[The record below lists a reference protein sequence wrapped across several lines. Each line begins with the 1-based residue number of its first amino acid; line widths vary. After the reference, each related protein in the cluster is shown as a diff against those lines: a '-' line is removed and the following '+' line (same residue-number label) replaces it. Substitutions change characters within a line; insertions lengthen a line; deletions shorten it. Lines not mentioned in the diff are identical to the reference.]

1 MIRLRIFHPGRHV
14 WRVRKKHD
22 GETLVETWIS
32 FRLHPPSWERIFS
45 STLDLIWLP
54 NTLQPGRIQLRDE
67 HGLIAWHESRWMTKI
82 SIRIEGF
89 SAPKK
94 SLIATAL
101 LKAARF
107 YLLEE

>member
-14 WRVRKKHD
+14 WRLWKWHD
-22 GETLVETWIS
+22 GESLMETWIS
-32 FRLHPPSWERIFS
+32 PGFASPSWEKIFS
-45 STLDLIWLP
+45 STLNLIWLA
-54 NTLQPGRIQLRDE
+54 NTPQPERILLGDQ
-67 HGLIAWHESRWMTKI
+67 HGFIAWHQGWWLTKI
-82 SIRIEGF
+82 SVRIEGF

-107 YLLEE
+107 YRLEE

>member
-1 MIRLRIFHPGRHV
+1 MIRLRIFHPGRQV
-14 WRVRKKHD
+14 WRVRKRYE
-22 GETLVETWIS
+22 GEILMESWIS
-32 FRLHPPSWERIFS
+32 FRSRPPDWEKIFA

-54 NTLQPGRIQLRDE
+54 NTPQAARIQLSDR
-67 HGLIAWHESRWMTKI
+67 HGFIAWHESRWITKI

>member
-14 WRVRKKHD
+14 WRVRKQYD
-22 GETLVETWIS
+22 GESLVETWIS
-32 FRLHPPSWERIFS
+32 FRLHPPSWEKIFS
-45 STLDLIWLP
+45 STLDLIWLA
-54 NTLQPGRIQLRDE
+54 NTPQPARIRLSDQ
-67 HGLIAWHESRWMTKI
+67 HGLIDWHESWWTTRI

-89 SAPKK
+89 SAAKK
-94 SLIATAL
+94 LLIAATL

>member
-1 MIRLRIFHPGRHV
+1 MIRLRIFHPGRRV
-14 WRVRKKHD
+14 WRLGRRY
-22 GETLVETWIS
+22 ESESLMETWIS
-32 FRLHPPSWERIFS
+32 LRLNPPDWEKIFS

-54 NTLQPGRIQLRDE
+54 NTPQAGRIQLSDQ
-67 HGLIAWHESRWMTKI
+67 HGFIAWHEGRWLTKI
-82 SIRIEGF
+82 GIRIQGF

-107 YLLEE
+107 YRLED